1 MTSGIITQD
10 TIRPVLEVRIKT
22 DNLLPDS
29 IFRRLDEK
37 PAFLRN
43 LDSGKLRRSRI
54 STESLNITDTTS
66 VCSRNSIAD
75 VTFHDSLNFI
85 ADLKKNY
92 TPGPVPFKY
101 AEKNREIHEEQQISV
116 ITTLKDGIAL
126 PAQPL
131 HNDWIIAVILI
142 CAYLYLVVRSATR
155 RMWPELTR
163 YFMLRGINESSSRD
177 TVELFSWQSTLHNL
191 ISFIILGLFAFCV
204 AAWFDFVP
212 KGISPA
218 IFILISFGIIVSGIT
233 SRHFICLAAGNLSG
247 EADLFNEYLV
257 SIYQS
262 YRFSSIFIF
271 IIVVL
276 LVYTSLLPPQVC
288 LFAGVAV
295 LGVFYFYRVLRLS
308 LIFLKKD
315 ISILYL
321 ILYLC
326 ALEILPVL
334 ILSKYFKSLV

>member
-1 MTSGIITQD
+1 M
-10 TIRPVLEVRIKT
+10 
-22 DNLLPDS
+22 
-29 IFRRLDEK
+29 
-37 PAFLRN
+37 
-43 LDSGKLRRSRI
+43 
-54 STESLNITDTTS
+54 
-66 VCSRNSIAD
+66 
-75 VTFHDSLNFI
+75 
-85 ADLKKNY
+85 LKKQE
-92 TPGPVPFKY
+92 VQ
-101 AEKNREIHEEQQISV
+101 EKQQISV
-116 ITTLKDGIAL
+116 ITDLKEGIAL
-126 PAQPL
+126 PGQPL
-131 HNDWIIAVILI
+131 HSDWIIAVILI
-142 CAYLYLVVRSATR
+142 SACLYLVVRSATR

-163 YFMLRGINESSSRD
+163 YLMLRGINESSSRD
-177 TVELFSWQSTLHNL
+177 TGALFSWQSTLLNL
-191 ISFIILGLFAFCV
+191 ISFTILGLFAFCA
-204 AAWFDFVP
+204 AAWYDIVP

-218 IFILISFGIIVSGIT
+218 IFILISFGIIVFGIT

-276 LVYTSLLPPQVC
+276 LVYTSFLPPQFC
-288 LFAGVAV
+288 FFAGVAV

-334 ILSKYFKSLV
+334 ILLKYFKSLA